1 MLNKKS
7 LLLGGQYADLQV
19 TNGRNSTFYLAN
31 QNTNELIYIFS
42 SIGSMTFSVP
52 MNVPLLV
59 KQGTRSRAPE
69 GGSLAILSSSGIQV
83 LEEDFFGGYA
93 VFMVVKRHAS
103 IKLSAG

>member
-7 LLLGGQYADLQV
+7 LLLGSQYADLQV
-19 TNGRNSTFYLAN
+19 TSDRNKTFYLAN

-42 SIGSMTFSVP
+42 SIGSMTLSVP

-59 KQGTRSRAPE
+59 KNGTRTRAPE
-69 GGSLAILSSSGIQV
+69 GGSLSIVDSSGIQV

-103 IKLSAG
+103 ITVAAA

>member
-19 TNGRNSTFYLAN
+19 TSVGNSTFYLAN
-31 QNTNELIYIFS
+31 QNTNELIYSFS
-42 SIGSMTFSVP
+42 GIVNMTLSVP

-59 KQGTRSRAPE
+59 KWGTRSRAPE
-69 GGSLAILSSSGIQV
+69 YGTLQIWSSSGIQV
-83 LEEDFFGGYA
+83 LEEEFYEGYA

-103 IKLSAG
+103 IKVSA

>member
-7 LLLGGQYADLQV
+7 LLLGSQYADLQV
-19 TNGRNSTFYLAN
+19 TSTRNKTFYLAN

-42 SIGSMTFSVP
+42 SIGSMTLSVP

-59 KQGTRSRAPE
+59 NCGIRSRAPE
-69 GGSLAILSSSGIQV
+69 RDSLSILSSSGIQV
-83 LEEDFFGGYA
+83 LEEDYFGGYA

-103 IKLSAG
+103 ITVSAG